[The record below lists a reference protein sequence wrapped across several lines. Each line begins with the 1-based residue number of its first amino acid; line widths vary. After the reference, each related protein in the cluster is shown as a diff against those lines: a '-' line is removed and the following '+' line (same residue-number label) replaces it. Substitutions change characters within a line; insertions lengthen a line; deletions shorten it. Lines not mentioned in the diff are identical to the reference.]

1 MTKAHLSADCL
12 DMIFKNLE
20 TDRNSLYSSILV
32 NKSWCQSAIQILWN
46 DPFQLVKYNNDNI
59 VTLSYSNKYLIRTLL
74 FCIDVNS
81 ISQEDYQLINLSSN
95 LSNLSYSC
103 LFNYPSF
110 LRYLNANN
118 LTSAIWNFTE
128 TFDTHVKLRMNIER
142 LIYGLI
148 ARTNGLKLL
157 CISSPE
163 QYKIFMEYSNNNIN
177 NHNNALIGLRELR
190 CRGYTFNLEF
200 INFLT
205 SSNIS
210 LNNLQCIEIRDYE
223 RRDRELREELIDG
236 LCKLIKFQKC
246 LKIFRI
252 EECKFGLDKIINTLE
267 GYQFRNLINVTFT
280 LCHFDNCN
288 SLKGLSECEVLN
300 NIHFENCGGL
310 RIQLIETLDKNIF
323 KATYSQITTTTNCF
337 FEHTL
342 VC

>member
-1 MTKAHLSADCL
+1 MTATHLPADCL

-20 TDRNSLYSSILV
+20 MDRNSLYSSILV

-46 DPFQLVKYNNDNI
+46 
-59 VTLSYSNKYLIRTLL
+59 R
-74 FCIDVNS
+74 NS

-95 LSNLSYSC
+95 LSNLSHSC

-118 LTSAIWNFTE
+118 LTSAIWDFTE
-128 TFDTHVKLRMNIER
+128 IFDIHIKLRMNVER

-157 CISSPE
+157 CVSSPE
-163 QYKIFMEYSNNNIN
+163 QYK
-177 NHNNALIGLRELR
+177 ELQ

-210 LNNLQCIEIRDYE
+210 LNNLQCIEIRDHE
-223 RRDRELREELIDG
+223 RGDKELQEELIDG

-252 EECKFGLDKIINTLE
+252 EQCKFGLDKIINTLE
-267 GYQFRNLINVTFT
+267 EYQFRNLINVTFT

-300 NIHFENCGGL
+300 NIHFENCSGL
-310 RIQLIETLDKNIF
+310 RIQLVETLGKNIF
-323 KATYSQITTTTNCF
+323 KVIYSQVTATNC
-337 FEHTL
+337 L
-342 VC
+342 L